1 MDVEHILRV
10 IKQGEG
16 LTVEFKQANA
26 FFKLRPTFQMSR
38 NANKPHLYGSLAPAN
53 CESFPKNP
61 HLAKFFVQ
69 LGRAEELGTGIRKI
83 FKYSVLYSGI
93 RPIVDEND
101 VFVVHVPLLEEIIPP
116 IIPPIIPTIIPPI
129 KKRKQLTYIELKII
143 SLVEKNPK
151 ISMAEMGEKL
161 GVKKEVIKYQLNK
174 LKQANKI
181 RREGNLKGGVWITI
195 NDK

>member
-10 IKQGEG
+10 IKQGED

-38 NANKPHLYGSLAPAN
+38 NANKPHLYGSLAPSN
-53 CESFPKNP
+53 CDSFPKNP

-116 IIPPIIPTIIPPI
+116 IIPPI
-129 KKRKQLTYIELKII
+129 KKRKQLTHIELKII
-143 SLVEKNPK
+143 SLVENNPFKLVVSKN
-151 ISMAEMGEKL
+151 IHLSFS
-161 GVKKEVIKYQLNK
+161 
-174 LKQANKI
+174 
-181 RREGNLKGGVWITI
+181 
-195 NDK
+195 